1 MMQMN
6 PYLEIVLRSGAVYLF
21 MVAAIRFFGKKEL
34 SQLSTTDL
42 VFIVLI
48 SNAVQNAMVG
58 ENSTLQ
64 GGLIAASV
72 LFSLNYILKILMFRF
87 SSFKELIEEKPVIL
101 VHNGKI
107 EKSHLYREKISMDE
121 LEEAIR
127 EHGIDSF
134 ANVKLAILEVDG
146 NISVISGEENNL
158 KQTRYKYRRKHKSLT
173 RSS

>member
-1 MMQMN
+1 MQIN
-6 PYLEIVLRSGAVYLF
+6 PYLEIVLRSGVVYLF
-21 MVAAIRFFGKKEL
+21 MVAAIRLFGKKEL

-58 ENSTLQ
+58 ENSTLE

-72 LFSLNYILKILMFRF
+72 LFSLNYILKLLMFRF

-107 EKSHLYREKISMDE
+107 DVSHLHQEKITMDE
-121 LEEAIR
+121 LEEAVR
-127 EHGIDSF
+127 EHGIDSYKK
-134 ANVKLAILEVDG
+134 VKLAILEVDG

-173 RSS
+173 RAS

>member
-1 MMQMN
+1 MN

-21 MVAAIRFFGKKEL
+21 MVAAIRLFGKKEL

-58 ENSTLQ
+58 GDSTLE

-72 LFSLNYILKILMFRF
+72 LFSLNYILKLLMFRF

-107 EKSHLYREKISMDE
+107 DVSHLHQEKITMDE
-121 LEEAIR
+121 LEEAVR
-127 EHGIDSF
+127 EHGIDSYKKI
-134 ANVKLAILEVDG
+134 KLAILEVDG

-158 KQTRYKYRRKHKSLT
+158 KQTHYKYRRKHKTLP
-173 RSS
+173 RIG